1 MPKKVEIDKDKKPP
15 LNTMKIKPKP
25 KTDKTKDAS
34 KDPKQIKMS
43 IKPPMA
49 SMKITHK
56 LDKLYS
62 ALNNLLDKKGNK
74 RSRSQ
79 FLKEYGEDDISK
91 QIFNIMEVQKYFD
104 FFPTPKHCLL
114 KLLEGSLFKTFSKI
128 LEGTAGLGSITHTA
142 HQLNPDAEIV
152 AVEMSDILAPLLKK
166 LQPNIKVMHKNFLE
180 IPVSTFDDVDC
191 IILNPPFSNMGDKRF
206 YLDFLFRGLNILN
219 NSKVNGEKHLYF
231 ICPSLTE
238 DESEDRIVLM
248 ENIVKKMSKKK
259 VIDIVKFNIP
269 DIELKDNKIKPAME
283 DMYEVGAEE
292 ILETFGSEQI
302 QFKGKCEGFGG
313 TKTRASMY
321 LFIVY

>member
-1 MPKKVEIDKDKKPP
+1 
-15 LNTMKIKPKP
+15 
-25 KTDKTKDAS
+25 
-34 KDPKQIKMS
+34 MS

-49 SMKITHK
+49 KMKITHK
-56 LDKLYS
+56 LDKLYN

-74 RSRSQ
+74 RSRGQ
-79 FLKEYGEDDISK
+79 FIKEYGDDNISK
-91 QIFNIMEVQKYFD
+91 EIFNIIEVQQYFD
-104 FFPTPKHCLL
+104 FFPTPKDCLM

-152 AVEMSDILAPLLKK
+152 AVEMSNVLAPLLKK
-166 LQPNIKVMHKNFLE
+166 LQPNIKVMNKNFLE
-180 IPVSTFDDVDC
+180 IPVSTFNDVDC
-191 IILNPPFSNMGDKRF
+191 IILNPPFTNMGDKKF

-238 DESEDRIVLM
+238 NEKEDRIVLM
-248 ENIVKKMSKKK
+248 ENIVKKMSTKKI
-259 VIDIVKFNIP
+259 IDIVKYNIP

-283 DMYEVGAEE
+283 DMYDVGAEE

-302 QFKGKCEGFGG
+302 QYKGKCEGFGG
-313 TKTRASMY
+313 TKITASMY

>member
-1 MPKKVEIDKDKKPP
+1 MPKKVEIDKDK
-15 LNTMKIKPKP
+15 
-25 KTDKTKDAS
+25 
-34 KDPKQIKMS
+34 
-43 IKPPMA
+43 KPPMA

-56 LDKLYS
+56 LDKLYN

-79 FLKEYGEDDISK
+79 FIKEYGDDNISK
-91 QIFNIMEVQKYFD
+91 EIFNIIEVQKYFD
-104 FFPTPKHCLL
+104 FFPTPKHCLM

-152 AVEMSDILAPLLKK
+152 AVEMSKILAPLLKK
-166 LQPNIKVMHKNFLE
+166 LQPNIKVMNKNFLE
-180 IPVSTFDDVDC
+180 IPVSTFNDVDC
-191 IILNPPFSNMGDKRF
+191 IILNPPFTNMGDKKF

-231 ICPSLTE
+231 ICPKLTGE
-238 DESEDRIVLM
+238 DEKEDKIILM

-259 VIDIVKFNIP
+259 VIDIVKYNIP

-283 DMYEVGAEE
+283 DMDDEGAEE

-302 QFKGKCEGFGG
+302 QFKGRCQGFGG
-313 TKTRASMY
+313 TKITASMY